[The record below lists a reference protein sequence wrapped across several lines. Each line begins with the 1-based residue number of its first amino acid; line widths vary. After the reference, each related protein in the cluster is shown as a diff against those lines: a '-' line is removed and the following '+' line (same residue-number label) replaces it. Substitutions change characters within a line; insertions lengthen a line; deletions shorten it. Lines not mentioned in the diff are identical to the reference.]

1 MSSFNISL
9 SIKYEISK
17 LLQFPRASSG
27 GFKQAKKKGSFSQT
41 SKKKLN
47 IQISVNI
54 FMLTWEAT
62 TINIPLGHYGF
73 RSFKAETESK
83 KSNSGHLEG
92 FGNISSSNNT
102 QCQSYFAQIF
112 PQQVPK
118 HTAMCFQPLR
128 CSLAKY
134 YVIRGHIWE
143 FELLSPIRGP
153 LATCGY

>member
-1 MSSFNISL
+1 MSSFIISL
-9 SIKYEISK
+9 SIKYEKSK

-27 GFKQAKKKGSFSQT
+27 GFKQAKKKGSFSQM

-83 KSNSGHLEG
+83 KAIVGIWKVLAIFLPATIPSVKVTLLRFFHSKFPSTQRCAFNHCDGHLPSTTWFVGTSE
-92 FGNISSSNNT
+92 SLS
-102 QCQSYFAQIF
+102 C
-112 PQQVPK
+112 VP
-118 HTAMCFQPLR
+118 R
-128 CSLAKY
+128 
-134 YVIRGHIWE
+134 
-143 FELLSPIRGP
+143 
-153 LATCGY
+153 